1 MDRYISRICSGV
13 GLINPIGHWHS
24 AGQTSCFGRY
34 NAPSANLHTS
44 PCRRTR
50 PFPFSPL
57 AHLPTRG
64 PSGQTRWKKTSFAL
78 ARLRP
83 SSEYADGL
91 LTESRLTNPTTI
103 GSNPMKKVSFAL
115 ARLRPSSEYADGL
128 LSESRLANPTSIGSN
143 PMEENQ
149 SKIPKSPMYIYYI

>member
-1 MDRYISRICSGV
+1 M
-13 GLINPIGHWHS
+13 
-24 AGQTSCFGRY
+24 
-34 NAPSANLHTS
+34 
-44 PCRRTR
+44 
-50 PFPFSPL
+50 
-57 AHLPTRG
+57 
-64 PSGQTRWKKTSFAL
+64 KKVSFAL

-91 LTESRLTNPTTI
+91 LTESRLDNPTAI
-103 GSNPMKKVSFAL
+103 ESNPMGKISFAL

-128 LSESRLANPTSIGSN
+128 LTESRLDNPKAIVSN